1 MNELKR
7 MTRQICRR
15 NMEYVYVCVC
25 VCVYIYTLI
34 NIRMRRCLCVC
45 VSVKAGNSVD
55 RLDSTLHAGEE
66 KTSELEGKP
75 KKLPKM

>member
-1 MNELKR
+1 M
-7 MTRQICRR
+7 C
-15 NMEYVYVCVC
+15 VFVCIH
-25 VCVYIYTLI
+25 IYALI
-34 NIRMRRCLCVC
+34 NIHMCRCLCVC
-45 VSVKAGNSVD
+45 VSVETGNSVD